1 MPPQS
6 ATTGLSVPLA
16 WRLYFPQDDSIT
28 KEDPR
33 LPLIHELTRFF
44 RTTGKRFLSNVDFST
59 TMCAVFSFPEL
70 RDAIGIPDF
79 AWGVCERPSETLSCI
94 GVSVFEALFFGP
106 KPGDPSDYVDIPG
119 NPVLIRL
126 VGYEPTTPLRFVK
139 SNLIGRFV
147 CVTGTVVRVST
158 IKPLLHKMKFICSKC
173 NSEVWSLCPDG
184 KLEPPVACTSSHCRS
199 RSLIADKSTAVTVDW
214 QKIRLQEIID
224 DENREEGRMPRTIE
238 CELTQDL
245 VDQCVPGDEIS
256 VCGIVKFMSTDAESA
271 TGRAG
276 KNKCLFLL
284 YIDANSISK
293 SAHSSKKISS
303 RLESSATSVFSAK
316 ELAGI
321 KEIAYQ
327 PNLFRLLVNSLC
339 PSIFGNELVKAAMI
353 LSLFGGNPRFATDK
367 SKLSIRGDIH
377 VLIVGDPGLG
387 KSQLLQGLS
396 AIAPRGVYVCG
407 NSTST
412 AGLTVTVVKDSITG
426 DFALE
431 AGALVLSDQ
440 GICCVDEF
448 DKMGGEQQ
456 ALLEAMEQ
464 QTISIAKAGIVCSLS
479 ARAAIVAAANPVGGH
494 YNRAKTVAENLKLPR
509 PILSRFD
516 IIFVLLD
523 KPDNEKDRLLSE
535 HVMTLHSTSAKASS
549 NMRYLPMVTPWC
561 VFSRVTQ
568 RNWHRHE
575 QLPLCRSQRT

>member
-1 MPPQS
+1 MPPPS
-6 ATTGLSVPLA
+6 TAAPPAIPLS
-16 WRLYFPQDDSIT
+16 WRLYFPEDDSIT
-28 KEDPR
+28 RDDPR
-33 LPLIHELTRFF
+33 LPLIHELTQFF
-44 RTTGKRFLSNVDFST
+44 RTSGRRFLSHADFSS
-59 TMCAVFSFPEL
+59 TMCMVFSYPEL

-79 AWGVCERPSETLSCI
+79 AWGVCERPTETLSCI
-94 GVSVFEALFFGP
+94 GVSVFEALFYGP
-106 KPGDPSDYVDIPG
+106 KPGDPSDYMEVPIVPIH
-119 NPVLIRL
+119 IRL
-126 VGYEPTTPLRFVK
+126 VGYEPATPLRFVK

-147 CVTGTVVRVST
+147 CVTGTVVRVSM
-158 IKPLLHKMKFICSKC
+158 IKPLLFKMKFICSKC
-173 NSEVWSLCPDG
+173 NSEAWSPCPDG
-184 KLEPPVACTSSHCRS
+184 KLEPPSACRNSHCRS
-199 RSLIADKSTAVTVDW
+199 RSMIADKSNAITVDW

-224 DENREEGRMPRTIE
+224 DDHREEGRMPRTIE
-238 CELTQDL
+238 CELSQDL

-256 VCGIVKFMSTDAESA
+256 VCGVVKFMSTDAESA
-271 TGRAG
+271 AGRAG

-284 YIDANSISK
+284 YVDANSISK

-303 RLESSATSVFSAK
+303 RLESSATSVFTAK

-353 LSLFGGNPRFATDK
+353 LSLFGGNPRFASDK

-535 HVMTLHSTSAKASS
+535 HVMTLHSSSAKSSS
-549 NMRYLPMVTPWC
+549 NMRYFSIFCYLKQFLTHMQSYWC
-561 VFSRVTQ
+561 CYQQFSFG
-568 RNWHRHE
+568 
-575 QLPLCRSQRT
+575 